1 MCIMKHKIRRG
12 RPRTSVFLISIL
24 HSDPIFL
31 ESALYSY
38 ILELLFSLSSISVR
52 AQLVCSLTKRGFTFL
67 SANDCNCNI
76 HRKVALI
83 LSSFLFEGKKKK
95 QKFNRL
101 WLKHCWST
109 SGFSKKSYF
118 SSGLISELPVVFD
131 RGVMLRNCFYNQV
144 INLRSHKNKNF
155 ISHDRWV
162 ENTWV
167 LWASTMPHSSAGE

>member
-1 MCIMKHKIRRG
+1 MCIMKHKIRQG

-38 ILELLFSLSSISVR
+38 IFELLFSLSSISVR

-83 LSSFLFEGKKKK
+83 LSSFLFEGKKK

-118 SSGLISELPVVFD
+118 SSGLISELSVVFD
-131 RGVMLRNCFYNQV
+131 RGVMLGNCFYNQV
-144 INLRSHKNKNF
+144 INLRSHKN
-155 ISHDRWV
+155 IMTVMTDR
-162 ENTWV
+162 
-167 LWASTMPHSSAGE
+167 